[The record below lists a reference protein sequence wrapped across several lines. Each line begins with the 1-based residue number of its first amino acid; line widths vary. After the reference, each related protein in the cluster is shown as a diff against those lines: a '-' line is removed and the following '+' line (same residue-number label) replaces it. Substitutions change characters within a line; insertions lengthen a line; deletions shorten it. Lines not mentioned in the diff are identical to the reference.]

1 MKLLILGV
9 IAIVMLGVA
18 SGAGRMCDSQGYRQW
33 RDAAREARET
43 AREARRQAREAEREA
58 MREVREAR
66 REALRARRDW
76 GYTY

>member
-18 SGAGRMCDSQGYRQW
+18 SGACRQW
-33 RDAAREARET
+33 HDQQWKDEVRERAIEAREAAREARE
-43 AREARRQAREAEREA
+43 AVREAA
-58 MREVREAR
+58 REVREAR
-66 REALRARRDW
+66 REAARARRDW